1 MSIERELLTQMFEAD
16 LELSRDFNRVGEL
29 TCAQKHLQG
38 AAEKLDQ
45 IAALEAPATEPKI
58 KNITPAK

>member
-1 MSIERELLTQMFEAD
+1 MNIERELLTQMFEAD
-16 LELSRDFNRVGEL
+16 LELARDFNRVGEL
-29 TCAQKHLQG
+29 TCAHKHLQG
-38 AAEKLDQ
+38 AAEKLNQ